1 MNVRDPVHASSVL
14 RELNSL
20 RKEAELTDVVLEV
33 DGKSFPCHRAVL
45 ASCSP
50 YFRAMFTSSY
60 SEARQDRITIQ
71 DVSEVAM
78 ATILDYAYTG
88 CLETEPD
95 QVQAVMSAA
104 GLLQPDYCSRTTPGK
119 PAVMSAAGLLQP
131 DYSSRTT
138 PGKPAVM
145 SAAGLLQLDYS
156 SRTTP
161 GKPAV
166 MSAAGLLQPDYSS
179 RTTPGKPAVM
189 SAAGLLQVDFV
200 CCGAAEYMKEHLDV
214 SNCADVL
221 MYADMQGDSC
231 LVEDSERY
239 IASRFNKAVLQ
250 PSFLQLSL
258 PQLQSLL
265 ESDDLITQSEDD
277 VVQAALRWIDFNQA
291 ERSQHLPSLCKTLR
305 HPFISSKQC
314 EEIESRHLSSSGGTL
329 VYSENTTQR
338 LGQKRTEMQII
349 LTCYFD
355 DGDGHPYV
363 PCYNP
368 ATGAAYAIDLP
379 DDIPRHYSML
389 SMAATPD
396 GDLYLATDSDTSSSR
411 GCCQE
416 SETNKERKFYLY
428 NHLLDTWEP
437 KCEMI
442 AKTARYELVFL
453 EGYIYAIGGDDEK
466 GMAERY
472 DPCHDEWTSIPPFP
486 HPVSSRLCTVA
497 LGDSIYVIRKEGCC
511 SFSTTENKWD
521 KIADMVEPPKY
532 PQAVTY
538 GGSIYCV
545 NQVDSGD
552 GLPTYVEAYNPADGV
567 WKRTGNGK
575 SFVYNKGI
583 PTTYGGT
590 LRATLMTHR
599 ETLYLF
605 TVHIERARGGF
616 WDSSPRSKLYVYKYR
631 PETDSWVS
639 VGKAAKR
646 KLAPP
651 KRCHDSLS
659 DFLVARMFPRCLGY
673 NSDLDDLMWDIR

>member
-1 MNVRDPVHASSVL
+1 MNVTNPVHPSTVL

-33 DGKSFPCHRAVL
+33 EGKSFPCHRAVL

-60 SEARQDRITIQ
+60 AEARQDRITIQ

-88 CLETEPD
+88 RLETEPD

-104 GLLQPDYCSRTTPGK
+104 GLLQ
-119 PAVMSAAGLLQP
+119 
-131 DYSSRTT
+131 
-138 PGKPAVM
+138 
-145 SAAGLLQLDYS
+145 
-156 SRTTP
+156 
-161 GKPAV
+161 
-166 MSAAGLLQPDYSS
+166 
-179 RTTPGKPAVM
+179 
-189 SAAGLLQVDFV
+189 VDFV
-200 CCGAAEYMKEHLDV
+200 CRKASEYMKEHLDV

-221 MYADMQGDSC
+221 MYADMQGDSD

-239 IASRFNKAVLQ
+239 IASRFNQAVLQ

-258 PQLQSLL
+258 SQLRSLL

-291 ERSQHLPSLCKTLR
+291 ERSQHLPALCKTLR
-305 HPFISSKQC
+305 QPFISSKQR

-329 VYSENTTQR
+329 VYNESTTQR

-355 DGDGHPYV
+355 DIDGDGHPYV

-368 ATGAAYAIDLP
+368 ATGAPYAIDLP
-379 DDIPRHYSML
+379 DNIPRYYSML
-389 SMAATPD
+389 SMATTPD
-396 GDLYLATDSDTSSSR
+396 GDLYLATDIDTTR
-411 GCCQE
+411 RCGQE
-416 SETNKERKFYLY
+416 LGTNKERKFYLY

-442 AKTARYELVFL
+442 AKTARCELVFL

-472 DPCHDEWTSIPPFP
+472 DPGRDKWTSIPPFP
-486 HPVSSRLCTVA
+486 YPVSSGLCTVA

-521 KIADMVEPPKY
+521 KIADMVEPPKW

-538 GGSIYCV
+538 RGSIYCV
-545 NQVDSGD
+545 NHEDPGD

-631 PETDSWVS
+631 PDTDSWAS

>member
-1 MNVRDPVHASSVL
+1 MNVTDPVHPSAVL

-20 RKEAELTDVVLEV
+20 RKQAELTDVVLEV
-33 DGKSFPCHRAVL
+33 EGKSFPCHRAVL

-104 GLLQPDYCSRTTPGK
+104 GLLQ
-119 PAVMSAAGLLQP
+119 
-131 DYSSRTT
+131 
-138 PGKPAVM
+138 
-145 SAAGLLQLDYS
+145 
-156 SRTTP
+156 
-161 GKPAV
+161 
-166 MSAAGLLQPDYSS
+166 
-179 RTTPGKPAVM
+179 
-189 SAAGLLQVDFV
+189 VDFV
-200 CCGAAEYMKEHLDV
+200 CRKAAEYMKEHLDV

-221 MYADMQGDSC
+221 MYADMQGDSD

-239 IASRFNKAVLQ
+239 IASRFNQAVLQ

-258 PQLQSLL
+258 SQLQSLL

-291 ERSQHLPSLCKTLR
+291 ERSQHLPALCKTLR
-305 HPFISSKQC
+305 QPFISSKQR

-329 VYSENTTQR
+329 VYNESTTQR

-355 DGDGHPYV
+355 DIDGDGHPYV

-396 GDLYLATDSDTSSSR
+396 GDLYLATDIDTSCSR
-411 GCCQE
+411 GCCEE
-416 SETNKERKFYLY
+416 SATNKERKFYLY

-442 AKTARYELVFL
+442 AKTAR
-453 EGYIYAIGGDDEK
+453 
-466 GMAERY
+466 
-472 DPCHDEWTSIPPFP
+472 
-486 HPVSSRLCTVA
+486 
-497 LGDSIYVIRKEGCC
+497 
-511 SFSTTENKWD
+511 
-521 KIADMVEPPKY
+521 
-532 PQAVTY
+532 
-538 GGSIYCV
+538 
-545 NQVDSGD
+545 
-552 GLPTYVEAYNPADGV
+552 
-567 WKRTGNGK
+567 
-575 SFVYNKGI
+575 
-583 PTTYGGT
+583 
-590 LRATLMTHR
+590 
-599 ETLYLF
+599 
-605 TVHIERARGGF
+605 
-616 WDSSPRSKLYVYKYR
+616 
-631 PETDSWVS
+631 
-639 VGKAAKR
+639 
-646 KLAPP
+646 
-651 KRCHDSLS
+651 
-659 DFLVARMFPRCLGY
+659 
-673 NSDLDDLMWDIR
+673 

>member
-1 MNVRDPVHASSVL
+1 MNVTDPEHPSAVL

-33 DGKSFPCHRAVL
+33 EGKSFPCHRAVL

-60 SEARQDRITIQ
+60 AEARQDRITIR

-88 CLETEPD
+88 CLETEED

-104 GLLQPDYCSRTTPGK
+104 GLLQVG
-119 PAVMSAAGLLQP
+119 
-131 DYSSRTT
+131 
-138 PGKPAVM
+138 
-145 SAAGLLQLDYS
+145 
-156 SRTTP
+156 
-161 GKPAV
+161 
-166 MSAAGLLQPDYSS
+166 
-179 RTTPGKPAVM
+179 
-189 SAAGLLQVDFV
+189 FV
-200 CCGAAEYMKEHLDV
+200 CRQAAEYMKEHLDV

-221 MYADMQGDSC
+221 MYADMQGDSD

-239 IASRFNKAVLQ
+239 IASRFNEAVLQ

-258 PQLQSLL
+258 SQLQSLL

-277 VVQAALRWIDFNQA
+277 VVQAALRWIDFNQS
-291 ERSQHLPSLCKTLR
+291 ERSQHLPALCKTL
-305 HPFISSKQC
+305 HQPFISSKQR
-314 EEIESRHLSSSGGTL
+314 EEMESRHLSSSGGTL

-349 LTCYFD
+349 LKCYFD
-355 DGDGHPYV
+355 DIDGHPYV

-379 DDIPRHYSML
+379 KGIPRDYSML

-396 GDLYLATDSDTSSSR
+396 GDLYLATDIDTS
-411 GCCQE
+411 GQE
-416 SETNKERKFYLY
+416 SRTNRERKFYLY
-428 NHLLDTWEP
+428 NHLLATWEP
-437 KCEMI
+437 KREMI
-442 AKTARYELVFL
+442 AKTAWYELVFL
-453 EGYIYAIGGDDEK
+453 KGYIYAIGRDNEK

-472 DPCHDEWTSIPPFP
+472 DPSRDEWTSIPPFP
-486 HPVSSRLCTVA
+486 YPVSWPLYAVA
-497 LGDSIYVIRKEGCC
+497 LGNNIYVMRKEGCC
-511 SFSTTENKWD
+511 SFSTTENRWD
-521 KIADMVEPPKY
+521 KIADMVEPPKFL
-532 PQAVTY
+532 QAVTY
-538 GGSIYCV
+538 RGSIYCV
-545 NQVDSGD
+545 NREFSVYRDS
-552 GLPTYVEAYNPADGV
+552 LPTYVEAYNPADGV

-575 SFVYNKGI
+575 SFVYNNGI

-590 LRATLMTHR
+590 LQATLMTHR

-605 TVHIERARGGF
+605 TVHIVRGCRRFWEERN
-616 WDSSPRSKLYVYKYR
+616 PQSKLYVYEYQ

-646 KLAPP
+646 RLVPP
-651 KRCHDSLS
+651 KRCHDSLTE
-659 DFLVARMFPRCLGY
+659 FRVARMFPSWLGY
-673 NSDLDDLMWDIR
+673 NSDLEDLM